1 VAVPFVDLG
10 AQYRTIQPEID
21 EAIRAVIA
29 GNAFVLGPAV
39 ERFESDFARY
49 LDVDHVVGTSNGTT
63 ALQLS
68 LLALGVGPGD
78 EVILPAHTFIATAE
92 AVSHVGA
99 RPVLVDV
106 QEDSGNLDPDRLAG
120 AVTNRTKAIIP
131 VHLYGQPADLKSI
144 LEFGRQRGIPIV
156 EDACQAHGA
165 AYGGSR
171 VGTFGAIS
179 CFSFYPGKNLGAYGE
194 AGAIATADQ
203 ALAARV
209 KRLRDHGQSQRYH
222 HAEVG
227 YNARMEGIQGAVLG
241 VKLRHLD
248 AWNRARAAHAASY
261 AAALG
266 DCEAL
271 TVPRTSPGRTHVFHL
286 YVVRTPHRD
295 ELRDHLSSRGIQTG
309 LHYPIPIHLQ
319 AAYAS
324 LGLRPGAFPVA
335 ESWAAEGLSLPMFPE
350 LTPTQVEEVAEGV
363 RSFPL
368 LAAAQANNR

>member
-1 VAVPFVDLG
+1 MAVPFVDLG
-10 AQYRTIQPEID
+10 AQYRTIQAEID

-39 ERFESDFARY
+39 ERFETDFAQY
-49 LDVDHVVGTSNGTT
+49 LGVDHVVGTSNGTT

-68 LLALGVGPGD
+68 LLALGVGQGD

-106 QEDSGNLDPDRLAG
+106 QEDSGNLDPERLAD
-120 AVTNRTKAIIP
+120 AVTSRTKAIIP
-131 VHLYGQPADLKSI
+131 VHLYGQPADLEPI

-171 VGTFGAIS
+171 VGSFGAIS

-194 AGAIATADQ
+194 AGAIATADRE
-203 ALAARV
+203 LAARV
-209 KRLRDHGQSQRYH
+209 RRLRDHGQSERYH

-248 AWNRARAAHAASY
+248 AWNRARASHAAAY
-261 AAALG
+261 AARSRRLRA
-266 DCEAL
+266 AH
-271 TVPRTSPGRTHVFHL
+271 RSQRPGPDRTHVFHL
-286 YVVRTPHRD
+286 YVVRSPHRD
-295 ELRDHLSSRGIQTG
+295 QLRDHLSSRGIQTG
-309 LHYPIPIHLQ
+309 
-319 AAYAS
+319 AS
-324 LGLRPGAFPVA
+324 LSDPDSPSA
-335 ESWAAEGLSLPMFPE
+335 
-350 LTPTQVEEVAEGV
+350 GV
-363 RSFPL
+363 RIAGPSRREPSRWRSPGP
-368 LAAAQANNR
+368 ARGSRSRCSRS

>member
-1 VAVPFVDLG
+1 M
-10 AQYRTIQPEID
+10 
-21 EAIRAVIA
+21 
-29 GNAFVLGPAV
+29 
-39 ERFESDFARY
+39 
-49 LDVDHVVGTSNGTT
+49 DHVVGTSNGTT

-68 LLALGVGPGD
+68 LLALGIGPGD

-106 QEDSGNLDPDRLAG
+106 QEDSGNLDPDRLAD
-120 AVTNRTKAIIP
+120 AVTSRTKAIIP
-131 VHLYGQPADLKSI
+131 VHLYGQPADLEPI
-144 LEFGRQRGIPIV
+144 LEFGRRRGIPIV

-171 VGTFGAIS
+171 VGSFGTIS

-194 AGAIATADQ
+194 AGAIATADPE
-203 ALAARV
+203 LAARV
-209 KRLRDHGQSQRYH
+209 RRLRDHGQSQRYH

-248 AWNRARAAHAASY
+248 AWNRARAAHAAAY

-266 DCEAL
+266 DCEPL
-271 TVPRTSPGRTHVFHL
+271 TVPTDRARTEPTSSTSTWSARRIATSFETISRAGESRRGSTIRSRFTFSRRTHRSAFA
-286 YVVRTPHRD
+286 
-295 ELRDHLSSRGIQTG
+295 Q
-309 LHYPIPIHLQ
+309 
-319 AAYAS
+319 
-324 LGLRPGAFPVA
+324 GAFPVA
-335 ESWAAEGLSLPMFPE
+335 ESWAGTGLSLPMFPE
-350 LTPTQVEEVAEGV
+350 LTPAQVEEVVEGV